1 MAMLYHYVAG
11 IAGAI
16 AVALVVYHI
25 GQAYF

>member
-1 MAMLYHYVAG
+1 MAMLYLYVAG

-16 AVALVVYHI
+16 ALALVVYQI